1 MFIIC
6 NKKKF
11 PGFWLVQLDS
21 RRRLWITTM
30 PGSWNVKIPL
40 FIQNNLKKYT
50 EHFIRCVTPST
61 RTTVTTTEDCGHAF
75 DCDAAGNGYFADP
88 FNCRKYWHCY
98 RFCEQRAFS
107 DILLI
112 SPNLQRWHWRALSLP
127 RRPSNWKTRGF
138 RSRLHGL
145 QLSGITRRKERR
157 G

>member
-40 FIQNNLKKYT
+40 FIKNNPKKYT

-61 RTTVTTTEDCGHAF
+61 RTTATTTEDCGHSF

-98 RFCEQRAFS
+98 RFCEHFS
-107 DILLI
+107 DFVDFLKLPEMALGSTFSAPTTLKLENQRFSI
-112 SPNLQRWHWRALSLP
+112 SSTWAA
-127 RRPSNWKTRGF
+127 TF
-138 RSRLHGL
+138 RYH
-145 QLSGITRRKERR
+145 KA
-157 G
+157 